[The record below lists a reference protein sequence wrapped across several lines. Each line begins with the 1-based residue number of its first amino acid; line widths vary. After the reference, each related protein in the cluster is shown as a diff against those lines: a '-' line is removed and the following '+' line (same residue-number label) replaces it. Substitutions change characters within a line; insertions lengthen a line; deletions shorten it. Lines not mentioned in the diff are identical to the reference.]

1 MKRHRQWVVAKRCQ
15 ASIPVIEPC
24 SHERQN
30 GGWRTMARMPEAF
43 LFDLD
48 GVLLDTEP
56 LHAIA
61 WRQAAAHFGMDLSDA
76 QLAQL
81 QGQRRLENA
90 RQVCSWIRQ
99 PISPEQ
105 LLAVRQPLAADLLST
120 APAMPGAESLLR
132 YIHSL
137 NLPMALVTS
146 SDRNSLQLKIRHHPW
161 VNLLEVQVC
170 GDDSAL
176 KAGKPAPDPYQLAAL
191 KLNVRPQDCWAFED
205 SDAGCQSA
213 RQAGCTVWRLMP
225 TNALSASS
233 PLEDIT
239 CIHALAE
246 AERQLREIVQ

>member
-1 MKRHRQWVVAKRCQ
+1 
-15 ASIPVIEPC
+15 
-24 SHERQN
+24 
-30 GGWRTMARMPEAF
+30 MARMPEAF

-61 WRQAAAHFGMDLSDA
+61 WRQAAAHFGTDLSEA

-132 YIHSL
+132 
-137 NLPMALVTS
+137 P
-146 SDRNSLQLKIRHHPW
+146 
-161 VNLLEVQVC
+161 
-170 GDDSAL
+170 
-176 KAGKPAPDPYQLAAL
+176 
-191 KLNVRPQDCWAFED
+191 FF
-205 SDAGCQSA
+205 
-213 RQAGCTVWRLMP
+213 
-225 TNALSASS
+225 
-233 PLEDIT
+233 
-239 CIHALAE
+239 
-246 AERQLREIVQ
+246 